1 MAKRVGVDK
10 WLFFTTLS
18 LVVVGLTMVFSAS
31 AVMAQARFG
40 SPYTFL
46 GRQALWAL
54 IGVIA
59 MVLLMRIDYRR
70 YNSKRF
76 VYVAMAVTLLL
87 LLAVFVVP
95 GSHATHRWIRFGPF
109 FTFQPSEIAKPM
121 LAIYLAW
128 FLHSRLNAMKDW
140 RNTLLPAVVPALIFL
155 ALIVKEPDLGTALVL
170 FGMTIVTLLLAGME
184 WRYVLGIFAAVAPV
198 VAALLVFVP
207 WRLARMKV
215 FLHPEADP
223 KGAGFHI
230 NQSLIAVGAGGWTGR
245 GYMEGV
251 QKLFYLPEPHTDFI
265 YANIAE
271 ELGFLGAI
279 LILLLFVV
287 LGIRGLRTVFLLRDP
302 FARLLA
308 FAITMTILIQAFF
321 NMSVVVALLPTKGI
335 PLPFISSGGTSL
347 CIMLAS
353 IGILLNLTRE
363 ID

>member
-18 LVVVGLTMVFSAS
+18 LVVVGLAMVFSAS
-31 AVMAQARFG
+31 AVMAQERFG

-54 IGVIA
+54 LGVIA
-59 MVLLMRIDYRR
+59 MVVLMKVDYRR
-70 YNSKRF
+70 YNSKKF
-76 VYVAMAVTLLL
+76 IYPAMAITLALL
-87 LLAVFVVP
+87 VGVFVLP

-121 LAIYLAW
+121 LAMYLAW
-128 FLHSRLNAMKDW
+128 FLHTRLNAMRDW
-140 RNTLLPAVVPALIFL
+140 RHTLVPAVLPAVVLL
-155 ALIVKEPDLGTALVL
+155 GLVVKEPDLGTALVL
-170 FGMTIVTLLLAGME
+170 AGMTALVLLVSGMQ
-184 WRYVLGIFAAVAPV
+184 WRYFAGAVAAVVPILGV
-198 VAALLVFVP
+198 LLFMVP
-207 WRLARMKV
+207 WRRARMMV

-223 KGAGFHI
+223 QGAGFHI
-230 NQSLIAVGAGGWTGR
+230 NQSLIAVGTGGWTGR

-265 YANIAE
+265 MANIAE
-271 ELGFLGAI
+271 EWGFLGA
-279 LILLLFVV
+279 LFILLLFVV
-287 LGIRGLRTVFLLRDP
+287 LGVRGLRTVFLLRDP

-308 FAITMTILIQAFF
+308 FGITTTILIQALF
-321 NMSVVVALLPTKGI
+321 NMSVVVSLLPTKGI